1 MLLYKYSSLK
11 GFKSFQRFFTE
22 FMVTL
27 KIIKMLVIKS
37 FSKAFGFLFKSIAL
51 IAFFLLPVSLIFFC
65 SGLVY
70 AASEDWTLTVIS
82 GIVGL
87 LLLIFNND

>member
-1 MLLYKYSSLK
+1 
-11 GFKSFQRFFTE
+11 
-22 FMVTL
+22 
-27 KIIKMLVIKS
+27 MLVIKS

-51 IAFFLLPVSLIFFC
+51 IVFFLLPVSLIFFC

-70 AASEDWTLTVIS
+70 VASEDWTLTVIS